1 MVFGSVNISRLSLPL
16 VILMCWTVQSVSA
29 LELGESCVNPAGE
42 SGKCILFRD
51 CQPLVNIYNKPIN
64 TPQDT
69 EFLTQSRCGMIQRKT
84 LVCCAGSIQKSSLP
98 EPPHCGVQLSD
109 RVLGGQPT
117 HIDEFPWTAL
127 IEFQKPD
134 GSFGFHCGGSLVNER
149 YVVTAAHCIKSIP
162 RSWKVHRV
170 RLGEWDLSTA
180 NDCQDGFC
188 SKAPIDLDVE
198 KIVVHSNYDPKDQ
211 SNANDIALIRFTRS
225 VQYYETVRPICL
237 PLSVSL
243 RNRNHVGQPSY
254 AVGWG
259 KTETAAANEMKLKVE
274 MNVTSSQ
281 ECARAYQRGGILLKT
296 THMCAGGVRGKDTCS
311 GDSGGPLMRQIAG
324 AWYLIGVVSFGPQKC
339 GTAGIPGVYTN
350 VAEYVDWIRD
360 NIY

>member
-1 MVFGSVNISRLSLPL
+1 MVFGSVNISRMSLPL

-51 CQPLVNIYNKPIN
+51 CQLLVKIFNKPIN
-64 TPQDT
+64 SPQDI
-69 EFLTQSRCGMIQRKT
+69 EFLTQSRCGMLQRKI

-117 HIDEFPWTAL
+117 HVDEFPWTAL

-134 GSFGFHCGGSLVNER
+134 GSFGFLCGGSLVNER
-149 YVVTAAHCIKSIP
+149 YVVTAAHCIHKD
-162 RSWKVHRV
+162 VVYRV
-170 RLGEWDLSTA
+170 RLGEWDLSSA

-188 SKAPIDLDVE
+188 SDVPIDLDVE
-198 KIVVHSNYDPKDQ
+198 KIIVHSNYDPKDH
-211 SNANDIALIRFTRS
+211 SYKNDIALIRFTRS
-225 VQYYETVRPICL
+225 VQYSDTVRPICL
-237 PLSVSL
+237 PLSASL
-243 RNRNHVGQPSY
+243 RNRDHVGRPSY

-259 KTETAAANEMKLKVE
+259 KTENGTASKMKLKVE

-324 AWYLIGVVSFGPQKC
+324 AWYLIGVVSFGLNKC
-339 GTAGIPGVYTN
+339 GTAGEPGVYTN